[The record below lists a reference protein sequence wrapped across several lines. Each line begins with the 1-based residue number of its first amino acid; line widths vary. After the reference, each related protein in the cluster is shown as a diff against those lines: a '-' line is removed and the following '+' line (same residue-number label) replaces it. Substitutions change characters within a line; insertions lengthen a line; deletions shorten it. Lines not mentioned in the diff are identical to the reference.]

1 MTVETYAL
9 VLTAASPFLVTLFT
23 WMTRRGLDRRAAEAK
38 EENDRLAQQRADF
51 EALIGPLQDT
61 VARVEKAN
69 AALRER
75 LDIVEEAE
83 ERSSAQTRL
92 VARTLRDV
100 LRYFQATYNDHG
112 PELDRRVEDL
122 LEAL

>member
-9 VLTAASPFLVTLFT
+9 VLTAASPFLVVLFT

-51 EALIGPLQDT
+51 EALIGPLQS
-61 VARVEKAN
+61 AAERLEKAN
-69 AALRER
+69 EALRTR
-75 LDIVEEAE
+75 VEHLE
-83 ERSSAQTRL
+83 ETADQSAAQTRL
-92 VARTLRDV
+92 VVRTLRNV
-100 LRYFQATYNDHG
+100 LRYFHETYNDHG
-112 PELDRRVEDL
+112 PDVDRRVVDL

>member
-1 MTVETYAL
+1 MTVDTYVVL
-9 VLTAASPFLVTLFT
+9 LTAASPLLVVLFT
-23 WMTRRGLDRRAAEAK
+23 WLTRRGLDRRAAEAK

-61 VARVEKAN
+61 VDRVEKAN
-69 AALRER
+69 AALRDR
-75 LDIVEEAE
+75 VEHLEDAE
-83 ERSSAQTRL
+83 EKSSAQTRL

-100 LRYFQATYNDHG
+100 LRYFQTTYNDHG